1 MESLLQQKEELIKSQ
16 QAIIDLKNAECT
28 KFKKMSKKYSKTI
41 NMVSSQAVNNVRFVR
56 KFPLLEARC
65 NMLEDKLEKAEKERD
80 IFMQRV
86 KQIAEGTS
94 SYQANIKNNIALAH
108 PTTTPIPSSSSNQI
122 PLSTLQ
128 YTSSFSSTAP
138 VTNNNNN
145 NTIFLSRNTSYSNY
159 KPYSTKSY
167 FKPTPHQEFGG
178 ASGRAPIKRR
188 SSQELLYGLERS
200 KQKLQS

>member
-65 NMLEDKLEKAEKERD
+65 NMLEDKLEKAEKEHD
-80 IFMQRV
+80 IFMQTV

-94 SYQANIKNNIALAH
+94 SYQANIENNIALAH
-108 PTTTPIPSSSSNQI
+108 PTTTPIPSSSNQI

-167 FKPTPHQEFGG
+167 FTLTSHQEFGG
-178 ASGRAPIKRR
+178 ALGRAPIKRR